1 MCQMQGIAK
10 INITSVFNVR
20 RLNLEDVKLF
30 VKIIKLVSGG
40 AVLCSP
46 VSQILMSPR
55 TNILWCP
62 KFIAKFKD
70 CCLQPD
76 VCESIG
82 ESASLEEPDT
92 VHWLYYA
99 KYSNIEPLPFSQQTV
114 KRLITA
120 HEILGRWLSLKLLAG
135 KSSGTTSLEI
145 FWKYPCGLEVPGP
158 SAPLIPFLGI

>member
-55 TNILWCP
+55 TNIL
-62 KFIAKFKD
+62 
-70 CCLQPD
+70 
-76 VCESIG
+76 
-82 ESASLEEPDT
+82 
-92 VHWLYYA
+92 
-99 KYSNIEPLPFSQQTV
+99 
-114 KRLITA
+114 
-120 HEILGRWLSLKLLAG
+120 
-135 KSSGTTSLEI
+135 
-145 FWKYPCGLEVPGP
+145 
-158 SAPLIPFLGI
+158 